1 MSPAQSIT
9 IPLLVELA
17 RELAASGDRKIL
29 GVTGA
34 PGAGK
39 STVTSAIV
47 SALGPEVAA
56 VAPMDGF
63 HMVNEKLVSL
73 GRRDRKGA
81 PDTFEVEAFVDLL
94 LRIQNQGEESI
105 FAPDFDREIDAPRE
119 NAIEIKNSVPLV
131 ITEGNYLLHSGGG
144 WERVSPLLSQSWFVL
159 LDDDIR
165 HERLIR
171 RHMNF
176 GMTEAQART
185 WTLGTDE
192 KNAQGVRDD
201 VRKADLVITL
211 KQ

>member
-9 IPLLVELA
+9 LPLLVELA
-17 RELAASGDRKIL
+17 RELAASGGRKIL

-47 SALGPEVAA
+47 SALGPEVA
-56 VAPMDGF
+56 VIAPMDGF

-131 ITEGNYLLHSGGG
+131 ITEGNYLLHSRGG
-144 WERVSPLLSQSWFVL
+144 WEHVSPLLSQSWFVL
-159 LDDDIR
+159 LDNDIR